1 MPTIRCE
8 TPSACVDSRLSQHSE
23 SLAKLS
29 DQQLIAQVVEGKL
42 QAHSLEAQLGDLGRA
57 VHVRR
62 QLLEKK
68 LGKGQL
74 LKDLPREGMD
84 WKQVHGVCCEN
95 VIGFIQIPVGIV
107 GPLLLDGQMVHVP
120 LATTEGALVASTH
133 RGAKAISESG
143 GVTTSVHADG
153 TRYCCV

>member
-1 MPTIRCE
+1 M
-8 TPSACVDSRLSQHSE
+8 
-23 SLAKLS
+23 
-29 DQQLIAQVVEGKL
+29 VEGKL
-42 QAHSLEAQLGDLGRA
+42 QAHSLEAQLGDLQRA
-57 VHVRR
+57 VNIRR

-68 LGKGQL
+68 LSRGQV

-107 GPLLLDGQMVHVP
+107 GPLLLDGQLVHIP

-153 TRYCCV
+153 AQPRMAAASLTLDPPSHPLPLHRILFHALTSAIVSHRCPH

>member
-1 MPTIRCE
+1 M
-8 TPSACVDSRLSQHSE
+8 
-23 SLAKLS
+23 
-29 DQQLIAQVVEGKL
+29 
-42 QAHSLEAQLGDLGRA
+42 GDLQRA
-57 VHVRR
+57 VNIRR

-68 LGKGQL
+68 LGRGSV

-95 VIGFIQIPVGIV
+95 VIGFVQIPVGIV
-107 GPLLLDGQMVHVP
+107 GPLLLDGQLVHIP

-153 TRYCCV
+153 TFVTHMRAKGEKTICYTTSLTTLLSISKVT